1 MPEKS
6 SRWIV
11 HRDQLSIIIRR
22 LAWQL
27 IERFFPFEETALLA
41 LPPNGIEFGRR
52 LSRAVASLVPEAPLP
67 FGIAQIKDEDK
78 DASTQSSVQI
88 QWETQQ
94 ITTDNTTLQRII
106 LADDVLFTGT
116 NVFRAMTQL
125 TQSYPNAIL
134 DLVVLVERRGHR
146 RYPIVPTI
154 RGLVVDVVTQEWV
167 RVWWSPRDPQEGIT
181 IETQA
186 PPHGSSS
193 S

>member
-27 IERFFPFEETALLA
+27 IERFFPFDGTVLLA
-41 LPPNGIEFGRR
+41 LPPNGVEFGRR
-52 LSRAVASLVPEAPLP
+52 LARAVASLVPEATLP
-67 FGIAQIKDEDK
+67 FGLVHQSLSNSQPQIL
-78 DASTQSSVQI
+78 
-88 QWETQQ
+88 WETHL
-94 ITTDNTTLQRII
+94 NTRENTSLHRII

-116 NVFRAMTQL
+116 TVFHAMTHLSQI
-125 TQSYPNAIL
+125 YPNATF

-154 RGLVVDVVTQEWV
+154 HGLTVDVIAQEWV
-167 RVWWSPRDPQEGIT
+167 RVWWSPRDPHEGIT
-181 IETQA
+181 IETQ
-186 PPHGSSS
+186 PEPNTPTPNHT
-193 S
+193 